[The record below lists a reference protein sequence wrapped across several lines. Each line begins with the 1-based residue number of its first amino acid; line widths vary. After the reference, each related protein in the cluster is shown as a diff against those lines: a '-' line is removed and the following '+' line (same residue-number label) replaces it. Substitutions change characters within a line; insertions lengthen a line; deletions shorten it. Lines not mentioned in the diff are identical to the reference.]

1 VIDLRDVWFRYP
13 GSSTW
18 VLRGVNLQILRGS
31 AVVVRGPN
39 ASGKTTLLKVAAL
52 LYRPIKGSVRIDG
65 VDPWG
70 SGRIVE
76 FRRRIVYVHDKPV
89 LLRRASVLENAAL
102 GLIIRGLSREEAFRR
117 AREILK
123 SLEVEYLIEKRV
135 DELSAGEKQLI
146 SIVRAIAV
154 EPEFILLDEPFTNLD
169 EKRRRSIVYF
179 LNEFKRRGAGIVI
192 ASHLYEVLSDLEID
206 IELHI
211 VDGVLKES

>member
-13 GSSTW
+13 DSPQW
-18 VLRGVNLQILRGS
+18 VLRGVNLQINRGS

-52 LYRPIKGSVRIDG
+52 LYRPVKGFVLVDS

-70 SGRIVE
+70 SGRVVE
-76 FRRRIVYVHDKPV
+76 FRRRIVYVHDKPI
-89 LLRRASVLENAAL
+89 LLRRVSILENAAL
-102 GLIIRGLSREEAFRR
+102 GLLIRGMSREEAFRR

-123 SLEVEYLIEKRV
+123 SLEADYLIEKKV

-154 EPEFILLDEPFTNLD
+154 EPEFMLLDEPFTNLD
-169 EKRRRSIVYF
+169 EKRRRFIAAL
-179 LNEFKRRGAGIVI
+179 LNEFKRRGTGIVI
-192 ASHLYEVLSDLEID
+192 ASHLYEVLSDLEIEK
-206 IELHI
+206 ELHI
-211 VDGVLKES
+211 VDGILKES

>member
-1 VIDLRDVWFRYP
+1 VIDLRDIWFRYP
-13 GSSTW
+13 DSPRW
-18 VLRGVNLQILRGS
+18 VLRGVNLRIPRGS
-31 AVVVRGPN
+31 TVAIRGPN

-52 LYRPIKGSVRIDG
+52 LYKPVKGFALVDG

-70 SGRIVE
+70 SGRVVE

-102 GLIIRGLSREEAFRR
+102 GLIIRRMSREEAFRR
-117 AREILK
+117 VREILK
-123 SLEVEYLIEKRV
+123 SLEADYLIEKKV

-146 SIVRAIAV
+146 SIIRAIAV
-154 EPEFILLDEPFTNLD
+154 EPEFLLLDEPFTNLD
-169 EKRRRSIVYF
+169 EKRGRSIVCL

-206 IELHI
+206 KELHI
-211 VDGVLKES
+211 VDGVLKEG